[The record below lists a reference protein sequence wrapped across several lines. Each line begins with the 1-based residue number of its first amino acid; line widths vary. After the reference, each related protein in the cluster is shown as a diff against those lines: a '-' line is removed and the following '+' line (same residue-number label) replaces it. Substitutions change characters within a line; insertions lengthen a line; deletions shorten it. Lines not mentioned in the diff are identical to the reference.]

1 MPKQISK
8 PRLYAGL
15 DEAGRGCVIG
25 PMAIAIVA
33 ANPKDRRW
41 FAEIGVKDSKLLA
54 PKKREDLAARIRERC
69 WYRII
74 ITHPKEIDEA
84 VRSEE
89 QSLNTL
95 EQTMMSSLI
104 RDFQKEFADV
114 EARILSDA
122 ISRNTDKHAAR
133 LQELSIVIPHHVIEA
148 RIAADRIDKTVGAA
162 SILAKSE
169 RERLLAELQT
179 ITPFD
184 FGSGYSGDQKAINFL
199 KQCKPD
205 NPIVRWSWKTS
216 Q

>member
-1 MPKQISK
+1 MPEQIMK
-8 PRLYAGL
+8 PHFYAGL

-41 FAEIGVKDSKLLA
+41 FAEIGVKDSKLLT
-54 PKKREDLAARIRERC
+54 PKKREDLATRIRERC

-74 ITHPKEIDEA
+74 IAHPKEIDEV
-84 VRSEE
+84 VRSEDR
-89 QSLNTL
+89 SLNTL
-95 EQTMMSSLI
+95 EQSMMSSLI
-104 RDFQKEFADV
+104 REFQKEFIDI

-133 LQELSIVIPHHVIEA
+133 LQELSIPVPHHIIQA

-169 RERLLAELQT
+169 RERLLAELQA

-199 KQCKPD
+199 KQCEPGS
-205 NPIVRWSWKTS
+205 PIVRWSWKINR
-216 Q
+216 